1 MPTAPIAP
9 LAAIDIGSHSALLL
23 IAQYRHGHLDPVV
36 DLART
41 THLGEGVVASG
52 QLSEAAMAR
61 TLMVL
66 RDYGQILSQYGVD
79 HPVCYGTAALRQ
91 AQNTATLQQR
101 VQQEL
106 GWSIRVLSGEE
117 EAHYTF
123 RGATAQIPAGGAVVI
138 DIGGGSTEVVMG
150 QQGHIEASWSLPVG
164 AVSLRER
171 FEICDRIPGPI
182 AQAMDVYL
190 AQVFQSIPAT
200 TLPLL
205 VTGGTPTTLAALM
218 LNLATYDSRRI
229 DGHCFELEDF
239 EMLYDELN
247 HLSLHQRADLP
258 AMELGRAMVILPAL
272 RLLITLMRQLRSLH
286 LTVTVRGPR
295 YGILL

>member
-1 MPTAPIAP
+1 MPTVPITP

-23 IAQYRHGHLDPVV
+23 IAQYRQGYLEPLV

-41 THLGEGVVASG
+41 THLGEGVARSG
-52 QLSEAAMAR
+52 YLAEAAMAR

-66 RDYGQILSQYGVD
+66 WDYGHILQRYGI
-79 HPVCYGTAALRQ
+79 HQPVCYGTAALRQ
-91 AQNTATLQQR
+91 AKNSALLQQR
-101 VQQEL
+101 VLQEL
-106 GWSIRVLSGEE
+106 GWPIRILSGAE

-123 RGATAQIPAGGAVVI
+123 RGATAQIPEAGAVVV

-150 QQGHIEASWSLPVG
+150 QRDHIEASWSLPVG

-182 AQAMDVYL
+182 AQAMDAYL
-190 AQVFQSIPAT
+190 EQLFQPLPAT

-218 LNLATYDSRRI
+218 LDLNSYDSRRI

-247 HLSLHQRADLP
+247 HLSLQQRADLP
-258 AMELGRAMVILPAL
+258 AMERGRAMVILPAL
-272 RLLITLMRQLRSLH
+272 RLLITLMKQLRSLQ
-286 LTVTVRGPR
+286 LIVTVRGPR